1 MKQNNLE
8 LKSLIIIFKNE
19 KNINIVFLLNNNK
32 NIIKNE
38 KNINI
43 VFLLNNNKNIK
54 IIKFI

>member
-1 MKQNNLE
+1 MLQNNLE
-8 LKSLIIIFKNE
+8 LKLLIIIF
-19 KNINIVFLLNNNK
+19 
-32 NIIKNE
+32 KNE